1 MKGTNYMKNNSEK
14 YIPYAPGTEL
24 TFEGAVNFRELGGY
38 PTKDGRTV
46 KYHIFYRGGN
56 LCDLYRE
63 EDRKKLE
70 ALNLKM
76 VLDLRSSGEIK
87 YAPDP
92 KLKGVKQIQACAIH
106 YPDGTD
112 VDFSPEGIGNLK
124 KQMEALE
131 KTFGKNM
138 AFAQLYIHMPFN
150 NPAFRELFRALE
162 EEDVP
167 ILFHCAAG
175 KDRTGIAAM
184 LILLAFGADRQT
196 ALDDYMLTN
205 VCRRKLIEQQ
215 LEKHAAEIKENPDM
229 KEFIISQH
237 GVSLRF
243 AEEALNAIEAKYE
256 SYEAYFEDQYGLDQV
271 RLQALRDKYLD

>member
-1 MKGTNYMKNNSEK
+1 MENKTDKS
-14 YIPYAPGTEL
+14 IPYAPGTQIP
-24 TFEGAVNFRELGGY
+24 FEGAVNFRELGGY

-46 KYHIFYRGGN
+46 KYHVFYRGGN

-63 EDRKKLE
+63 EDQKKLE
-70 ALNLKM
+70 TLNLKM
-76 VLDLRSSGEIK
+76 VLDLRSNGEVK

-92 KLKGVKQIQACAIH
+92 KLTGVKQVQVCAIH

-131 KTFGKNM
+131 KIFGKDM

-150 NPAFRELFRALE
+150 NPAFQELFRALE

-184 LILLAFGADRQT
+184 LILLALGADRQT

-205 VCRRKLIEQQ
+205 VYRRKLIEQQ
-215 LEKHAAEIKENPDM
+215 LEKHAAEIKDNPEM
-229 KEFIISQH
+229 VEFITSQH

-256 SYEAYFEDQYGLDQV
+256 SYEAYFEDQYGLDST
-271 RLQALRDKYLD
+271 RLQALRDKYLE

>member
-1 MKGTNYMKNNSEK
+1 MENKTAK
-14 YIPYAPGTEL
+14 YIPCEPGAQIP
-24 TFEGAVNFRELGGY
+24 FEGAVNFRELGGY

-46 KYHIFYRGGN
+46 KYHVFYRGGN

-63 EDRKKLE
+63 EDQKKLA

-76 VLDLRSSGEIK
+76 VLDLRSNGEVK

-92 KLKGVKQIQACAIH
+92 KLAGVKQVQACAIH
-106 YPDGTD
+106 YPDGSD

-131 KTFGKNM
+131 KIFGKDM

-150 NPAFRELFRALE
+150 NPAFQELFRALE
-162 EEDVP
+162 EDDVP
-167 ILFHCAAG
+167 LLFHCAAG

-184 LILLAFGADRQT
+184 LILLALGADRQT

-205 VCRRKLIEQQ
+205 VYRRKLIERQ
-215 LEKHAAEIKENPDM
+215 LEKHAAEIKANPGM
-229 KEFIISQH
+229 EEFIISQH

-243 AEEALNAIEAKYE
+243 AEEALNAIEERYE
-256 SYEAYFEDQYGLDQV
+256 SYEAYFEDQYGLDNV
-271 RLQALRDKYLD
+271 RLQKLRDKYLI